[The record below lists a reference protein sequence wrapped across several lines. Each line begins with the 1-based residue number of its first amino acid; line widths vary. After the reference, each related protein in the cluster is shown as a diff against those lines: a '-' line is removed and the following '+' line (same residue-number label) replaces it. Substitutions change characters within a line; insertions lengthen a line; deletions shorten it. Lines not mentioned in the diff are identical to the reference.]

1 MISNSMH
8 GELNRRLSVLD
19 RIYDI
24 YEEFIASYDL
34 ACQHG
39 CAACCT
45 CNMTLTT
52 LEGYR
57 ILADMDGAT
66 RKSLF
71 EKVREVSGNKRFQP
85 QMTINTIA
93 RLCKDGDPVPGE
105 TIDPSWG
112 ACPLL
117 FDDACPIYTLRPFGC
132 RCMVSGRDC
141 RKTGYAQVDDYI
153 LTVNNL
159 FLQHIEH
166 IDARGGTSS
175 LIDILLYLGQPEQ
188 LETYHKKMAIIE
200 TSGLAPNRLIPVLM
214 VPPEHRH
221 QLQPILQKLQQLGQA

>member
-1 MISNSMH
+1 MTNAIMRL
-8 GELNRRLSVLD
+8 ERRLSVLV
-19 RIYDI
+19 RIYSL
-24 YEEFIASYDL
+24 YEEFITPYDL
-34 ACQHG
+34 ACQRG

-71 EKVREVSGNKRFQP
+71 EKVRDLSGNKRFQP

-93 RLCKDGDPVPGE
+93 QLCKDGEPIPDE

-117 FDDACPIYTLRPFGC
+117 FDNACPIYTLRPFGC
-132 RCMVSGRDC
+132 RCMVSGIDC

-166 IDARGGTSS
+166 IDAHGGTSS
-175 LIDILLYLGQPEQ
+175 LIDILLYFDQPGRM
-188 LETYHKKMAIIE
+188 ETYHNKMTIIE
-200 TSGLAPNRLIPVLM
+200 NADLALNRSIPVLM
-214 VPPEHRH
+214 VPPEHRTH
-221 QLQPILQKLQQLGQA
+221 VQRTLQKLQKLDQAQ

>member
-1 MISNSMH
+1 MK
-8 GELNRRLSVLD
+8 LKRRLAVLD
-19 RIYDI
+19 RIYSL
-24 YEEFIASYDL
+24 YEEFIGSYDL
-34 ACQHG
+34 ACHHG

-71 EKVREVSGNKRFQP
+71 EKVQDVSGNKRFQP

-93 RLCKDGDPVPGE
+93 QLCKDNKPVPEE
-105 TIDPSWG
+105 TMDPSWG

-117 FDDACPIYTLRPFGC
+117 HGEACPIYALRPFGS
-132 RCMVSGRDC
+132 RCMVSGIDC
-141 RKTGYAQVDDYI
+141 RKSGYAQVDDYI

-175 LIDILLYLGQPEQ
+175 LIDILLYFDHSERM
-188 LETYHKKMAIIE
+188 ETYHNKMAIIE
-200 TSGLAPNRLIPVLM
+200 NSNLALNRSIPVLM
-214 VPPEHRH
+214 VPPEHRT
-221 QLQPILQKLQQLGQA
+221 QVQPILLKLQQL